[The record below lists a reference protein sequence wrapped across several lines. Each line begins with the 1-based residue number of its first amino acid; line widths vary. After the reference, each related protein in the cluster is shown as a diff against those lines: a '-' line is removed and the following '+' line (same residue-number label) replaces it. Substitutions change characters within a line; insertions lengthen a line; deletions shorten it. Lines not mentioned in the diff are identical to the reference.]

1 MTPGGY
7 PAWVRRRRA
16 DASTRR
22 IIDALAISMSM
33 SMSDDS
39 PVMSLLDPEV
49 LLVIDNGGI
58 ASAASEPRNGRAE
71 VARALAGLMTPET
84 SITMASING
93 VPGFVLHR
101 DDRVVAAVTG
111 EVATGVL
118 SAIWVVSNPAKLRHW
133 NARQE
138 V

>member
-1 MTPGGY
+1 
-7 PAWVRRRRA
+7 
-16 DASTRR
+16 
-22 IIDALAISMSM
+22 M

-118 SAIWVVSNPAKLRHW
+118 SAIWVVSNPAKLRHC